1 MYHIF
6 TIHSPVEGHSE
17 WFRFLAVVIRAAVS
31 MAEQVSVFS
40 RICQVGSKYL
50 PGPLGISQR
59 VVCSVMWEIYFS
71 FSRILYATFPRSCS
85 SLQSTHS
92 PTSPPAFAVSYP
104 IGLFAIL
111 IGVR

>member
-17 WFRFLAVVIRAAVS
+17 WFRFLAVVRAAVS

-50 PGPLGISQR
+50 PGPLGICQR
-59 VVCSVMWEIYFS
+59 MVCSVVWEIYFS
-71 FSRILYATFPRSCS
+71 FSRILHATSPRSCS